1 MKQTCQI
8 HYIAAAIIL
17 AMACCAEAQDADA
30 GKEIETSLGTYF
42 AGVSARDVGGVRA
55 VLASAFSAVEARE
68 SAVIHAVNTAN
79 DEEIIPVEGN
89 GDIAGLKFAFI
100 KAEVSK
106 TDPSVAVASFRLILP
121 QTEEQL
127 ASIKAALATTPASQ
141 WSEKVKR
148 RLQQTLADKAM
159 HFDMFAML
167 ARQDGKWKI
176 LCMSFPG

>member
-1 MKQTCQI
+1 MKQTRQI
-8 HYIAAAIIL
+8 RCIVAAIIL
-17 AMACCAEAQDADA
+17 VIACCAEAQEADA

-42 AGVSARDVGGVRA
+42 ASVSARDVGGVRA
-55 VLASAFSAVEARE
+55 VLASTFSAVEARE

-89 GDIAGLKFAFI
+89 GIAGLKFAFI

-106 TDPSVAVASFRLILP
+106 TDPSVAVASFRLTLP

-127 ASIKAALATTPASQ
+127 ASIKAALATTSASK
-141 WSEKVKR
+141 WSEKVKL